1 MQILSL
7 SCYVLLHSSGCIFC
21 YLIGIQQIT
30 PPIGTIIKKK
40 MRFLKIFPYFVIFYC
55 FFTNPCT
62 LWYIIIQYSRQRYCF
77 FFKHTTFRLF
87 FQQNSHSILS
97 IHFFFVSLQKINQ
110 TERIKRWIQSK
121 NNNQVHL
128 LSFLQYEHL

>member
-7 SCYVLLHSSGCIFC
+7 SCHVLLHSFGCIFC

-55 FFTNPCT
+55 FFTKTFVYMRFLLYLCT
-62 LWYIIIQYSRQRYCF
+62 VNRY
-77 FFKHTTFRLF
+77 TRTFLCLR
-87 FQQNSHSILS
+87 
-97 IHFFFVSLQKINQ
+97 
-110 TERIKRWIQSK
+110 R
-121 NNNQVHL
+121 
-128 LSFLQYEHL
+128 